1 MKYTVETTK
10 RFDKAFALCRK
21 RGYKMENL
29 RKVIELLEESGSLP
43 SKYKP
48 HKLSG
53 FYPDKGTE
61 HRLLKSN
68 EVRKGNRTW
77 ECHIEPNWLLVWEQN
92 DMRLTLLM
100 LDTGTHADL
109 FR

>member
-1 MKYTVETTK
+1 MRYTVETTK
-10 RFDKAFALCRK
+10 QFDRAFKLCQR
-21 RGYKMENL
+21 RGYKME
-29 RKVIELLEESGSLP
+29 RLLDVVNMLAADGSLP

-53 FYPDKGTE
+53 FK
-61 HRLLKSN
+61 N
-68 EVRKGNRTW
+68 NRTW
-77 ECHIEPNWLLVWEQN
+77 ECHIEPHWLLVWEQN

-109 FR
+109 F

>member
-48 HKLSG
+48 RKLSG
-53 FYPDKGTE
+53 FKG
-61 HRLLKSN
+61 S
-68 EVRKGNRTW
+68 RTW

>member
-29 RKVIELLEESGSLP
+29 RKVIELLEENGSLP
-43 SKYKP
+43 SKYQP
-48 HKLSG
+48 HKLLG
-53 FYPDKGTE
+53 F
-61 HRLLKSN
+61 
-68 EVRKGNRTW
+68 KGNRTW

-109 FR
+109 F